1 MKNLLSDKATVGEI
15 PVDILKNLEFCLSE
29 LTKYINKA
37 FKGNKFPDTLKLS
50 IIVLV
55 FKKLDPTDK
64 INFRPVSLLPLL
76 SKVFEKL
83 CITNFM
89 NIRSETFLNK
99 LPCGFRKAR
108 STERALFRNGRKS

>member
-55 FKKLDPTDK
+55 FKKLDPTK
-64 INFRPVSLLPLL
+64 QLFSNSQWAF
-76 SKVFEKL
+76 
-83 CITNFM
+83 TY
-89 NIRSETFLNK
+89 SEL
-99 LPCGFRKAR
+99 AI
-108 STERALFRNGRKS
+108 